1 MFFRRTKAGDGNIYL
16 IVGLGNPGREY
27 ANSRHN
33 CGFNAVE
40 CLAAQLSGLSLF
52 RQKHKAMV
60 ANCKLEGR
68 QLILACPTTYM
79 NASGESVRELLDYYK
94 LPANNLMVIYDD
106 IDLPLGALRVRA
118 SGGPGTHN
126 GMRSIVSYIGE
137 NFNRIRIGIGKPPGQ
152 MQLADF
158 VLGKFSGEEL
168 PIMKSAYQSAAQCA
182 LEFTASGIEKA
193 MAKYNINVKGQAG
206 R

>member
-1 MFFRRTKAGDGNIYL
+1 MFFRRTKAGDGNIFL

-27 ANSRHN
+27 SESRHN
-33 CGFNAVE
+33 CGFKAIE
-40 CLAAQLSGLSLF
+40 CLTAELQNLTPF
-52 RQKHKAMV
+52 KEKHKAMM
-60 ANCKLEGR
+60 AKCR
-68 QLILACPTTYM
+68 FDSCQLILACPMTYM
-79 NASGESVRELLDYYK
+79 NASGASVKELLDYYK
-94 LPANNLMVIYDD
+94 MPSSRLMVIYDD

-137 NFNRIRIGIGKPPGQ
+137 DFNRIRIGIGKPPSQ

-158 VLGKFSGEEL
+158 VLGKFTQEEL
-168 PIMKSAYQSAAQCA
+168 PLMQNAYQRAADCV
-182 LEFTASGIEKA
+182 LEFASLGIEKA
-193 MAKYNINVKGQAG
+193 MAKYNINVKGQV